1 MMRRMLLTGIMLA
14 CVAGNAAAA
23 DVMFGYKFAPGQ
35 TERYRLKLNTEV
47 TTAGMDV
54 SQKADMTV
62 KVTCASAA
70 KGSYA
75 MSLVFEKVDATN
87 TVAGTPQADPTASRM
102 VGKSVNFM
110 VDGSGNVSDIT
121 PGPGFD
127 VWPAVQQ
134 VVEPTLKNWYVY
146 LPAKAVPVGG
156 KWKREN
162 HRDTASSGA
171 AYVTNEY
178 FTFRQSAQEH
188 GHDLA
193 IVDQDV
199 TTAVTGSSETPLGVF
214 KLAGG
219 GKGKFE
225 FAYNPATRVIQRFK
239 GTMDTAIDMT
249 PQSGGLAMKTTVAN
263 HIERDLL
270 E

>member
-1 MMRRMLLTGIMLA
+1 MRRILFTGIVLA
-14 CVAGNAAAA
+14 CLAGSVSAA
-23 DVMFGYKFAPGQ
+23 DVKFGYKFAPGAS
-35 TERYRLKLNTEV
+35 ERYHLKLVTEV

-54 SQKADMTV
+54 SQNADMTV
-62 KVTCASAA
+62 KVTCASAD

-75 MSLVFEKVDATN
+75 MSLVFEKVTASN
-87 TVAGTPQADPTASRM
+87 VIAGTPQADPTASQM
-102 VGKSVNFM
+102 VGKSVNFI
-110 VDGSGNVSDIT
+110 VDGNGNVSDIT

-134 VVEPTLKNWYVY
+134 VVEPTLKNFYVY

-178 FTFRQSAQEH
+178 FTFRQSAKEH
-188 GHDLA
+188 GRDLA
-193 IVDQDV
+193 VVDQDV
-199 TTAVTGSSETPLGVF
+199 TTTVSGTSETPIGVF

-225 FAYNPATRVIQRFK
+225 FAYNPATGAIQRFK
-239 GTMDTAIDMT
+239 GTMDTTIDMT
-249 PQSGGLAMKTTVAN
+249 PQSGGTAMKTTVAN